1 MHIISA
7 NYKLLKKSDRVMRQG
22 VTVAG
27 SWETRRPVAKAVMV
41 QERQGGLGRGWR
53 WWVRGRWSES
63 GFISEW
69 ISMICG

>member
-27 SWETRRPVAKAVMV
+27 SWETRRPVVKTVMV
-41 QERQGGLGRGWR
+41 QERQGGLG
-53 WWVRGRWSES
+53 
-63 GFISEW
+63 
-69 ISMICG
+69 